1 MDEAMK
7 DLRQGY
13 VIEFYIR
20 QIEDQ
25 IGYHSVKPQRHNLEE
40 LARDILEGWDDTATL
55 GELLSFFHSP
65 YMVMSGAFFC
75 IILNIAEQFS
85 AEKKEEKI
93 NG

>member
-1 MDEAMK
+1 MDEAIK

-20 QIEDQ
+20 QIEEQ
-25 IGYHSVKPQRHNLEE
+25 MGYHSVKPRRHNLEA
-40 LARDILEGWDDTATL
+40 LARDILEGCDETATL

-65 YMVMSGAFFC
+65 YMIMSGVFFC
-75 IILNIAEQFS
+75 AILNIAEQFS